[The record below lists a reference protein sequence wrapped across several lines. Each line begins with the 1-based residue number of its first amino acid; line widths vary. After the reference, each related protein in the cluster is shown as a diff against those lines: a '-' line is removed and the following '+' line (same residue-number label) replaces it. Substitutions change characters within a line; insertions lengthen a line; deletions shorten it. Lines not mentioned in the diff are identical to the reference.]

1 MIKMKKNRLLI
12 APVFI
17 PHEGCP
23 YRCVFCSQIDI
34 TGIAFQADEENVL
47 GTLKTYIEPSLKSNK
62 FSRRE
67 VAFYGGSFTGLPDE
81 RQELLLSL
89 IKPLIHDGRV
99 DAIRISTHPLFVDR
113 KQLDRLKVSCVETVE
128 LGIQS
133 TDPEVLEQSGRP
145 CSRAD
150 MLSAVSLIREYDFK
164 LGLQLMLGLP
174 GDSKKRFEKSV
185 GDVIG
190 MKPDFVRL
198 YPALVLKHTP
208 LYTMYEQGLY
218 VPWSLERTLDALKT
232 AVKLF
237 GHAGIPVIRIGLQ
250 PDNSLRDNYIA
261 GPFHPSLRYL
271 VDCRIG
277 LDLMV
282 DKISSLDIIPE
293 RVLFRVPMNSVSIYT
308 GNKREN
314 LLLLKER
321 FGLKDIKLS
330 GEEHCHQLELVA

>member
-1 MIKMKKNRLLI
+1 MKKNRLLI

-34 TGIAFQADEENVL
+34 TGFAFQADEENVL
-47 GTLKTYIEPSLKSNK
+47 GILKTYIEPSLKSNK

-113 KQLDRLKVSCVETVE
+113 KQLDRLKVSGVETVE

-133 TDPEVLEQSGRP
+133 TDSEVLEQSGRP

-185 GDVIG
+185 ADVIG

-198 YPALVLKHTP
+198 YPTLVLKHTP

-293 RVLFRVPMNSVSIYT
+293 RVLFRVPINSVSIYT

-321 FGLKDIKLS
+321 FELKDIKLS